1 MGVTSTPFTPT
12 QPKHLCF
19 NALYTLGCYL
29 KILSIKKDSIVN
41 KA

>member
-1 MGVTSTPFTPT
+1 MGATSTLFTPT

-19 NALYTLGCYL
+19 NALYPLGCYF
-29 KILSIKKDSIVN
+29 KILSVKKDSIVN